1 MSIALNRAVLPDDR
15 IDGCELAAAQHRDNQ
30 ILCNTSQFFCKHL
43 GVYDSVSN
51 YFRYTI
57 QCDVYV
63 MNPTGGTVDTA
74 NFKQQPKIFVEASS
88 LFFVF

>member
-1 MSIALNRAVLPDDR
+1 MSIALKRAVSPDDR
-15 IDGCELAAAQHRDNQ
+15 SDGCEVAAAQHRDNQ
-30 ILCNTSQFFCKHL
+30 ILCNTSQFFCKYV

-74 NFKQQPKIFVEASS
+74 NFKQQPKIFVVCF
-88 LFFVF
+88 LFFD